1 MRLRIEH
8 EGKRIQITQ
17 EILDRLSSLITGT
30 VSGFAKEKRL
40 PYLLIYN
47 LVHGRV
53 KSVSARNYRRIFHEE
68 PPDQELKRVDGKHFR
83 NLVRL
88 WVFLHG
94 DATEKDLY
102 RELHSGKEYAK
113 TDYRIF
119 SGKTRTVKSG
129 LQKAMERKFLDH
141 GLGKPEIEKWLQELD
156 ESRID
161 GKVSYQEAKPALDYL
176 RKVLKVSVTHL
187 LNQSISR
194 YETGELKTISVKK
207 HREILDL
214 KEKAGRA
221 LRSGSRFEIEKLR
234 EKICGKRRNMVLFS
248 EIEDQL
254 EFLREF
260 GGESPKRYL
269 GRSIGHY
276 KRSNL
281 LRIACWRAEKITLNC
296 GELIRERPELPFS
309 ALPRF
314 HRLEVLS
321 GLVDS
326 LKSVMIR
333 KLIDDESRTF
343 EKIILTPST
352 GELEECKEGKYIAM
366 EEAPLALGMSRKA
379 FDHMVAANT
388 DLIKTL
394 TTYDGRWHLPEQ
406 FIKQLKEKYGFGLV
420 KEKYEWLAEM
430 EPGTSG
436 MRDKRGVVPDRSDP
450 PSSETM
456 LTQAYGPGQGVAYFL
471 TNGESGAVDAVD
483 FASPGHGVALH
494 SNNRLISGCP
504 TRQDVTRPG

>member
-8 EGKRIQITQ
+8 EGRRIQITQ
-17 EILDRLSSLITGT
+17 EILDRLSSLIRGT

-53 KSVSARNYRRIFHEE
+53 KSVSVRNYRRIFHEE
-68 PPDQELKRVDGKHFR
+68 PPDQELERVDGKHFR

-129 LQKAMERKFLDH
+129 LQKTMERKFLDH
-141 GLGKPEIEKWLQELD
+141 GLGKSEIEKWVQELD
-156 ESRID
+156 ESHIN
-161 GKVSYQEAKPALDYL
+161 GKVSYQKAKPALDYL

-214 KEKAGRA
+214 KEKAVRA

-260 GGESPKRYL
+260 PQVKALIS
-269 GRSIGHY
+269 GHVHMHY
-276 KRSNL
+276 IETQNGVTQVVTGSL
-281 LRIACWRAEKITLNC
+281 PEYPT
-296 GELIRERPELPFS
+296 EIREFK
-309 ALPRF
+309 
-314 HRLEVLS
+314 V
-321 GLVDS
+321 
-326 LKSVMIR
+326 
-333 KLIDDESRTF
+333 
-343 EKIILTPST
+343 
-352 GELEECKEGKYIAM
+352 
-366 EEAPLALGMSRKA
+366 
-379 FDHMVAANT
+379 
-388 DLIKTL
+388 
-394 TTYDGRWHLPEQ
+394 YDGRIEIATRGLSDGS
-406 FIKQLKEKYGFGLV
+406 FAARSLIKGH
-420 KEKYEWLAEM
+420 EW
-430 EPGTSG
+430 TSG
-436 MRDKRGVVPDRSDP
+436 EESDRTGVI
-450 PSSETM
+450 T
-456 LTQAYGPGQGVAYFL
+456 L
-471 TNGESGAVDAVD
+471 
-483 FASPGHGVALH
+483 
-494 SNNRLISGCP
+494 
-504 TRQDVTRPG
+504 